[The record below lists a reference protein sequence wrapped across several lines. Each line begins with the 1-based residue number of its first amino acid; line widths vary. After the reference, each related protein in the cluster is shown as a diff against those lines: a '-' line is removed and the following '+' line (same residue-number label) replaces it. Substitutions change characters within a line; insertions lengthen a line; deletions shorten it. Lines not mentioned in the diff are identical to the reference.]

1 MKRLFNHALLLLAL
15 MTFTAACSLIGAN
28 QYAGAETGTAG
39 TPVSTLSRIT
49 QRGELVLGTSGN
61 MPPMTQA
68 LADGK
73 VVGFDIDMARLM
85 ASGMNVKLNIKVLP
99 FDQLLPA
106 LERGDV
112 DVVISN
118 LTMTPERNLHA
129 AFVGPYMTSG
139 KCVITRHAELARA
152 EEAKDIDVPETRLAA
167 LAGSTSADFVR
178 TLLPRATLTLV
189 QSNEE
194 GVELISD
201 NKVDGMMADYPICLS
216 ILQRHPDAG
225 FVSLMS
231 LLNYEPIGIAVPAQD
246 TLFINWTE
254 NFLQRLQGV
263 GLFDELSKRWFGTAV
278 EEGGSD

>member
-1 MKRLFNHALLLLAL
+1 MKRLFNHALLLFAL
-15 MTFTAACSLIGAN
+15 MTFTAACSLIGAT
-28 QYAGAETGTAG
+28 QEAGAGVGTAG
-39 TPVSTLSRIT
+39 TPVSTLARVT
-49 QRGELVLGTSGN
+49 QRGELILGTSGN

-85 ASGMNVKLNIKVLP
+85 ASGMNVKLKIKVLP

-139 KCVITRHAELARA
+139 KCVITRRADLAKA
-152 EEAKDIDVPETRLAA
+152 EEAKDINVPETRLAA

-178 TLLPRATLTLV
+178 TLLPKATLTLV

-194 GVELISD
+194 GVGLITD

-263 GLFDELSKRWFGTAV
+263 GLFDELSNKWFGTAV
-278 EEGGSD
+278 VEGGSD

>member
-1 MKRLFNHALLLLAL
+1 MKRLFNHAVLLLAL
-15 MTFTAACSLIGAN
+15 MVFTAACSLIGAN
-28 QYAGAETGTAG
+28 QEAGAGVGTAA
-39 TPVSTLSRIT
+39 TPDSTLTRVT
-49 QRGELVLGTSGN
+49 RRGELVLGTSGN

-85 ASGMNVKLNIKVLP
+85 ASGMNVRLTIKVLP

-139 KCVITRHAELARA
+139 KCVITRRADLAKA
-152 EEAKDIDVPETRLAA
+152 EEAKDINVPETRLAA

-194 GVELISD
+194 GVGLITD

-263 GLFDELSKRWFGTAV
+263 GLFDELSNKWFGTAV
-278 EEGGSD
+278 VEGGSE

>member
-1 MKRLFNHALLLLAL
+1 MKRLLNHGLLLFAL

-28 QYAGAETGTAG
+28 QEAGAGVGTAG
-39 TPVSTLSRIT
+39 TPVSTLARVT
-49 QRGELVLGTSGN
+49 QRGELILGTSGN

-85 ASGMNVKLNIKVLP
+85 ASGMNVKLNIKVMP

-139 KCVITRHAELARA
+139 KCVITRRADLAKA
-152 EEAKDIDVPETRLAA
+152 QEAKDINVPETRLAA

-194 GVELISD
+194 GVGLITD

-263 GLFDELSKRWFGTAV
+263 GLFDELSNKWFGTAV
-278 EEGGSD
+278 VEGGSE

>member
-1 MKRLFNHALLLLAL
+1 
-15 MTFTAACSLIGAN
+15 
-28 QYAGAETGTAG
+28 
-39 TPVSTLSRIT
+39 
-49 QRGELVLGTSGN
+49 
-61 MPPMTQA
+61 MTQA

-139 KCVITRHAELARA
+139 KCVITRRTDLAKA
-152 EEAKDIDVPETRLAA
+152 EEAKDINVPETRLAA

-178 TLLPRATLTLV
+178 TLLPKATLTLV

-194 GVELISD
+194 GVGLITD

-263 GLFDELSKRWFGTAV
+263 GLFDELSNKWFGTAV
-278 EEGGSD
+278 VEGGSD

>member
-15 MTFTAACSLIGAN
+15 MVFTAACSLIGVN
-28 QYAGAETGTAG
+28 QEAGAGVSSAVN
-39 TPVSTLSRIT
+39 PASTLSRIT
-49 QRGELVLGTSGN
+49 ERGELVLGTSGN
-61 MPPMTQA
+61 MPPMTEA

-85 ASGMNVKLNIKVLP
+85 ASGMNVKLSIKVLP

-139 KCVITRHAELARA
+139 KCVITRKAALAEA
-152 EEAKDIDVPETRLAA
+152 EKAADINVPETRLAA
-167 LAGSTSADFVR
+167 LAGSTSADFVK

-189 QSNEE
+189 QSNEA
-194 GVELISD
+194 GVGLITD
-201 NKVDGMMADYPICLS
+201 NKVDGMMADYPVCLS

-231 LLNYEPIGIAVPAQD
+231 LLNYEPIGIAVPAND
-246 TLFINWTE
+246 TLFINWTG

-263 GLFDELSKRWFGTAV
+263 GLFEELSKRWFGTAV
-278 EEGGSD
+278 VTGGSE

>member
-1 MKRLFNHALLLLAL
+1 MKRLFNHAVLLFAL

-28 QYAGAETGTAG
+28 QEAGAGVGTAG
-39 TPVSTLSRIT
+39 TPVSRLARVT
-49 QRGELVLGTSGN
+49 QRGELILGTSGN

-139 KCVITRHAELARA
+139 KCVITRRADLAKA
-152 EEAKDIDVPETRLAA
+152 QEAKDINVPETRLAA

-194 GVELISD
+194 GVGLITD

-216 ILQRHPDAG
+216 ILQRHPEAG

-263 GLFDELSKRWFGTAV
+263 GLFDELSNKWFGTAV
-278 EEGGSD
+278 VEGGSE

>member
-15 MTFTAACSLIGAN
+15 MVFTAACSLISAN
-28 QYAGAETGTAG
+28 KEAGAGVGTAA

-49 QRGELVLGTSGN
+49 QRGELILGTSGN

-118 LTMTPERNLHA
+118 LTMTPERNMHA

-139 KCVITRHAELARA
+139 KCVITRKADLAKAEKAT
-152 EEAKDIDVPETRLAA
+152 DINVPATRLAA
-167 LAGSTSADFVR
+167 LAGSTSADFVS

-189 QSNEE
+189 KSNEE
-194 GVELISD
+194 GVGLITE

-216 ILQRHPDAG
+216 ILQRHPEAG

-263 GLFDELSKRWFGTAV
+263 GLFEELSKRWFGTADV
-278 EEGGSD
+278 AGGSD

>member
-1 MKRLFNHALLLLAL
+1 MKRLFNHALLLFAL
-15 MTFTAACSLIGAN
+15 MAFTAACSLIGTN
-28 QYAGAETGTAG
+28 QEAGAGVGTAG
-39 TPVSTLSRIT
+39 APVSTLSRVT
-49 QRGELVLGTSGN
+49 RRGELILGTSGN

-85 ASGMNVKLNIKVLP
+85 ASGMNVKLNIKILP

-106 LERGDV
+106 LERGDI

-139 KCVITRHAELARA
+139 KCVITRRADLARA
-152 EEAKDIDVPETRLAA
+152 EEAKDINVPDTRLAA

-194 GVELISD
+194 GVGLITD

-263 GLFDELSKRWFGTAV
+263 GLFDELSNKWFGTAV
-278 EEGGSD
+278 VEGGSE

>member
-1 MKRLFNHALLLLAL
+1 
-15 MTFTAACSLIGAN
+15 
-28 QYAGAETGTAG
+28 
-39 TPVSTLSRIT
+39 
-49 QRGELVLGTSGN
+49 
-61 MPPMTQA
+61 
-68 LADGK
+68 
-73 VVGFDIDMARLM
+73 
-85 ASGMNVKLNIKVLP
+85 VLP

-129 AFVGPYMTSG
+129 ALVGPYMKSG
-139 KCVITRHAELARA
+139 KCVITRRADLARA
-152 EEAKDIDVPETRLAA
+152 EEAKDINVPETRLAA

-178 TLLPRATLTLV
+178 TLLPKATLTLV

-194 GVELISD
+194 GVGLITD

-231 LLNYEPIGIAVPAQD
+231 LLNYEPIGIAVPASD

-254 NFLQRLQGV
+254 NFLQRVQGV
-263 GLFDELSKRWFGTAV
+263 GLFEELSNRWFGKAIVTGA
-278 EEGGSD
+278 DK

>member
-1 MKRLFNHALLLLAL
+1 MKKLFNHALLLLAL
-15 MTFTAACSLIGAN
+15 MALTAACSLIGVN
-28 QYAGAETGTAG
+28 KEAGAEVGSAATT
-39 TPVSTLSRIT
+39 TSTLSRIT

-61 MPPMTQA
+61 MPPMTEA

-73 VVGFDIDMARLM
+73 VVGFDIDLARLM

-139 KCVITRHAELARA
+139 KCVITRKSDLAKA
-152 EEAKDIDVPETRLAA
+152 DKAADINVPETRLAA
-167 LAGSTSADFVR
+167 LAGSTSADFVKA
-178 TLLPRATLTLV
+178 LLPRATLTLV
-189 QSNEE
+189 QSNEA
-194 GVELISD
+194 GVALITD
-201 NKVDGMMADYPICLS
+201 NKVDGMMADYPVCLS

-231 LLNYEPIGIAVPAQD
+231 LLNYEPIGIAVPGND

-254 NFLQRLQGV
+254 NFLQRVQGV
-263 GLFDELSKRWFGTAV
+263 GLFEELSNKWFGKVLVT
-278 EEGGSD
+278 EEKK

>member
-15 MTFTAACSLIGAN
+15 MALTAACSLIGVN
-28 QYAGAETGTAG
+28 QEAGAGAA
-39 TPVSTLSRIT
+39 VAQASTLSRIT
-49 QRGELVLGTSGN
+49 QRGELILGTSGN
-61 MPPMTQA
+61 MPPMTEA

-73 VVGFDIDMARLM
+73 VVGFDIDLARLM

-139 KCVITRHAELARA
+139 KCVITRKADLAKAEK
-152 EEAKDIDVPETRLAA
+152 AKDINVPDTRLAA

-178 TLLPRATLTLV
+178 TLLPLATLTLV
-189 QSNEE
+189 QSNEA
-194 GVELISD
+194 GVGLITD
-201 NKVDGMMADYPICLS
+201 NKVDGMMADYPVCLS

-231 LLNYEPIGIAVPAQD
+231 LLNYEPIGIAVPAND

-263 GLFDELSKRWFGTAV
+263 GLFEELSKRWFGTAV
-278 EEGGSD
+278 VEGGKD

>member
-1 MKRLFNHALLLLAL
+1 MKRLFNHALLLFAL

-28 QYAGAETGTAG
+28 QEAGAGVGTAG
-39 TPVSTLSRIT
+39 IPVSTLSRVT
-49 QRGELVLGTSGN
+49 QRGELILGTSGN

-85 ASGMNVKLNIKVLP
+85 ASGMNVKLKIKVLP

-139 KCVITRHAELARA
+139 KCVITRRADLAKA
-152 EEAKDIDVPETRLAA
+152 EEAKDINVPETRLAA

-194 GVELISD
+194 GVGLITD

-263 GLFDELSKRWFGTAV
+263 GLFDELSNKWFGTAV
-278 EEGGSD
+278 VEGGSD

>member
-15 MTFTAACSLIGAN
+15 MALTAACSLIGVN
-28 QYAGAETGTAG
+28 QEAGAGAAVAQT
-39 TPVSTLSRIT
+39 STLSRIT
-49 QRGELVLGTSGN
+49 QRGELILGTSGN
-61 MPPMTQA
+61 MPPMTDA

-73 VVGFDIDMARLM
+73 VVGFDIDLARLM

-129 AFVGPYMTSG
+129 ALVGPYMKSG
-139 KCVITRHAELARA
+139 KCVITRRADLAKA
-152 EEAKDIDVPETRLAA
+152 EEAKDLNVPETRLAA
-167 LAGSTSADFVR
+167 LAGSTSADFVK
-178 TLLPRATLTLV
+178 TLLPKATLTLV

-194 GVELISD
+194 GVGLITD

-231 LLNYEPIGIAVPAQD
+231 LLNYEPIGIAVPAND

-254 NFLQRLQGV
+254 NFLQRVQGV
-263 GLFDELSKRWFGTAV
+263 GLFEELSNRWFGKVIVTGA
-278 EEGGSD
+278 DK

>member
-1 MKRLFNHALLLLAL
+1 MKRLYNHALLLLAL
-15 MTFTAACSLIGAN
+15 MALTAACSLVGVN
-28 QYAGAETGTAG
+28 QEAGAGAA
-39 TPVSTLSRIT
+39 VAQASTLSRIT
-49 QRGELVLGTSGN
+49 QRGELILGTSGN
-61 MPPMTQA
+61 MPPMTEA

-73 VVGFDIDMARLM
+73 VVGFDIDLARLM

-129 AFVGPYMTSG
+129 ALVGPYMKSG
-139 KCVITRHAELARA
+139 KCVITRRADLARA
-152 EEAKDIDVPETRLAA
+152 EEAKDINVPETRLAA

-178 TLLPRATLTLV
+178 TLLPKATLTLV

-194 GVELISD
+194 GVGLITD

-231 LLNYEPIGIAVPAQD
+231 LLNYEPIGIAVPASD

-254 NFLQRLQGV
+254 NFLQRVQGV
-263 GLFDELSKRWFGTAV
+263 GLFEELSKRWFGKAIVTGA
-278 EEGGSD
+278 DK